1 MNTLLVI
8 LLIYLSGY
16 AVSFLWLFFG
26 FDDHKV
32 KYLKADAMFSLCS
45 WVIVILLILCYG
57 LIFVDEADEKDN
69 DV

>member
-1 MNTLLVI
+1 MNVLLVI
-8 LLIYLSGY
+8 LLIYLLGY